1 MNSEKL
7 KLYIRKIV
15 REEIPTILREHL
27 RDGLLEI
34 LTEHNQPSRKTVKP
48 RIPQT
53 NTISEDVV
61 GGTKKP
67 YVKYTNNE
75 MLNEVLNNTTGGV
88 PQDGSMVG
96 TMGGYDTQYSNTM
109 NSEFIT
115 ESAPEPVKKVNSV
128 INQDFRS
135 RMEAINRVK
144 QNKMKEAS

>member
-34 LTEHNQPSRKTVKP
+34 LTENNQPSLKTVNSK
-48 RIPQT
+48 IPHK
-53 NTISEDVV
+53 NTIREHVV
-61 GGTKKP
+61 EVSNKP

-96 TMGGYDTQYSNTM
+96 TMEGYDVQYSSNM
-109 NSEFIT
+109 NS
-115 ESAPEPVKKVNSV
+115 APKPVQKVNSV

-144 QNKMKEAS
+144 QNKMKEVS

>member
-34 LTEHNQPSRKTVKP
+34 LTENNQPSIKTVNSK
-48 RIPQT
+48 IT
-53 NTISEDVV
+53 HKNTIREHVV
-61 GGTKKP
+61 EVSNKP

-96 TMGGYDTQYSNTM
+96 TMEGYDVQYSSNM
-109 NSEFIT
+109 NS
-115 ESAPEPVKKVNSV
+115 APKPVQKVNSV

-144 QNKMKEAS
+144 QNKMKEVS